1 MKLKLKGVQETL
13 LIPLWSK
20 AMEVEQ
26 PNPIVTDHKAVEI
39 VKNLD
44 YNFPNLDK
52 EWATQLSVVIRTE
65 LLDKAVEK
73 FMAEHKNGAVINLGC
88 GLDTRYS
95 RLDNKNYSWFDLD
108 LPSTIELRR
117 NFFDE
122 TNSYHMIDKSVF
134 DYGWFNQIPGDVPL
148 LIIAEGLLMYFS
160 EEEVSELFKAL
171 AEKFSGAEMLIET
184 IPYSLVKQSQNS
196 NLIEKQYNIKAN
208 FSWGINNG
216 NEVEKLNPNIKYIE
230 DWHYFD
236 YHRDRWKIIRW
247 LSLIPYFKNRFGNRI
262 VHFKF
267 SMGTA

>member
-26 PNPIVTDHKAVEI
+26 PNPILTDHKAVEI

-44 YNFPNLDK
+44 YNYPNLDK

-134 DYGWFNQIPGDVPL
+134 DYSWFNEIPEDVPL

-216 NEVEKLNPNIKYIE
+216 NEVEKLNPNIEYIE

-236 YHRDRWKIIRW
+236 YHMDRWKIIRW